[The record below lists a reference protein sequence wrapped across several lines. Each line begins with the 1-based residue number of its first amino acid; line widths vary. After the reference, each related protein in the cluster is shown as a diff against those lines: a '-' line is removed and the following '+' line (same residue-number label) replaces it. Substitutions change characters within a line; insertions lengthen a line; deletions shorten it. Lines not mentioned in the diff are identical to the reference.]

1 MSVKTIKILVIA
13 ICLLFCAN
21 QALALTSA
29 ATGLDATAGAAT
41 LKVTKTLPQL
51 IGYFINILLGLL
63 GLVLLVIVVYAG
75 ILWMTAGGNPKQVE
89 KARDWMINGAIGLV
103 ICALAFA
110 ISNFIVGQV
119 AVLTTG

>member
-1 MSVKTIKILVIA
+1 MSVKTIRILVIA
-13 ICLLFCAN
+13 ICFLFFAN

-41 LKVTKTLPQL
+41 LKVTKSIPQL
-51 IGYFINILLGLL
+51 VGYFINILLGLM

-89 KARDWMINGAIGLV
+89 KARDWMINGAIGLI

-110 ISNFIVGQV
+110 ISTFIVVQV
-119 AVLTTG
+119 EGLTTG

>member
-1 MSVKTIKILVIA
+1 M
-13 ICLLFCAN
+13 N
-21 QALALTSA
+21 QALAITST
-29 ATGLDATAGAAT
+29 ATGLDATAEAAT

-51 IGYFINILLGLL
+51 VGYFINILLGLL

-89 KARDWMINGAIGLV
+89 KSRDWMINGAIGLI

-110 ISNFIVGQV
+110 ISQFIINQV
-119 AVLTTG
+119 ATLAPEAITGAQ